1 MIHKVYISIGTNKG
15 NKVKNCHL
23 AIKKLRSISKVSEI
37 SSFYKT
43 SSWGYKD
50 DFYLKFV
57 VKIYTAFSPNKLLNK
72 LLFIEKEMGRIR
84 ETDGYTSRIID
95 FDILF
100 FNNLVFR
107 DSNLIIPHP
116 QLYFRKFVLIPLLEI
131 APHFECPQKKTKILD
146 LLRECNDQNS
156 VEKFLF
162 ENK

>member
-1 MIHKVYISIGTNKG
+1 MIHNVYISIGTNKG
-15 NKVKNCHL
+15 NKVNNCHL
-23 AIKKLRSISKVSEI
+23 AIKNLRNISKISEI

-43 SSWGYKD
+43 SSWGYED
-50 DFYLKFV
+50 DFYLNFV
-57 VKIYTAFSPNKLLNK
+57 VQIRTIFSPNILLDK

-84 ETDGYTSRIID
+84 VSNRYESRMID

-100 FNNLVFR
+100 FDNLVLE
-107 DSNLIIPHP
+107 SSKLTIPHP

-131 APHFECPQKKTKILD
+131 APNLMCPQKKIKIFD